1 MQDLLSE
8 TQKQWPKSLS
18 KNLLVSG
25 MLRATGCS
33 DYQEKA
39 NNSWLLP
46 SMEVIQRRQHFDYN
60 YARPAPQCRSETN
73 AFERPSF
80 IWAFQPSGIFYGVSA
95 PQRSTICD
103 RASDF
108 RDILLKV
115 FMLEF
120 G

>member
-60 YARPAPQCRSETN
+60 YADLHRS
-73 AFERPSF
+73 A
-80 IWAFQPSGIFYGVSA
+80 AQKQMLLSGHPLYGLSNR
-95 PQRSTICD
+95 QGFSME
-103 RASDF
+103 F
-108 RDILLKV
+108 RRRRGALSVTARLISV
-115 FMLEF
+115 ISC
-120 G
+120 